1 MLRFEDVSKTYR
13 AGDGELICAADR
25 VSLTVEAGEM
35 VALYG
40 PSGSG
45 KTTLLELAAAL
56 LRPDSGA
63 VTVGGLDIG
72 RLSPREA
79 DAYRLAT
86 VGYVFQD
93 SHLIPGVSAAD
104 NAAVKLLAGPMPLAQ
119 ARRTAAPWLERVGLG
134 HRQSATPQQLSG
146 GERQRVAIAAAL
158 ANEPALILADEPTG
172 SLDSRTARGILDLL
186 ASIAHERRAAVL
198 LVTHDPQGAEVA
210 DRALRLRDGR
220 LIEDD
225 PAPSPG
231 TSRSAEARA

>member
-1 MLRFEDVSKTYR
+1 MLRFEHVSKTYR

-63 VTVGGLDIG
+63 VTVGDLDLG

-86 VGYVFQD
+86 IGYVFQD
-93 SHLIPGVSAAD
+93 FHLIPGVSAAD
-104 NAAVKLLAGPMPLAQ
+104 NAAVKLLAGPMPLAR
-119 ARRTAAPWLERVGLG
+119 ARRAAAPWLERVGLG
-134 HRQSATPQQLSG
+134 HRQRATPQQLSG

-158 ANEPALILADEPTG
+158 ANEPPLILADEPTG
-172 SLDSRTARGILDLL
+172 SLDSRTARGILELL
-186 ASIAHERRAAVL
+186 SSIAHERRAAVL

-220 LIEDD
+220 LVDD
-225 PAPSPG
+225 GTVSA
-231 TSRSAEARA
+231 TSRSAEAQA